1 MEPKKLKIRE
11 AVVVEGKYDKIRLSS
26 LIDGVIVET
35 GGFAIFKDRE
45 RMELIRALARTRGI
59 VILTDSDGAGQLIRS
74 RLSSSIP
81 PSQLKNAFIPEM
93 TGKEKRKTAPSRAG
107 TLGVEG
113 MDTEILLR
121 ALKRAGVLPQASL
134 APSGTPI
141 TRGDLY
147 ELGLTGVSG
156 SKEKRERLLA
166 SFGLPRRL
174 SPRNLIEALNAVTNL
189 EQLQKWLQH
198 AG

>member
-81 PSQLKNAFIPEM
+81 PSKAKDRPLQ
-93 TGKEKRKTAPSRAG
+93 SRNPG
-107 TLGVEG
+107 
-113 MDTEILLR
+113 R
-121 ALKRAGVLPQASL
+121 
-134 APSGTPI
+134 
-141 TRGDLY
+141 
-147 ELGLTGVSG
+147 
-156 SKEKRERLLA
+156 
-166 SFGLPRRL
+166 
-174 SPRNLIEALNAVTNL
+174 
-189 EQLQKWLQH
+189 
-198 AG
+198 